1 MTISA
6 TDEKTFILS
15 DEIIARIYSFFP
27 PAHGHNEKTN
37 QACAALQ
44 ALINVIGV
52 VLCEI
57 NCADC
62 LELTLKAVES
72 SFSQMLADAPALRAE
87 VEAEHRS
94 QSIH

>member
-1 MTISA
+1 MSISEA
-6 TDEKTFILS
+6 DERTFILS
-15 DEIIARIYSFFP
+15 DEIIAHIDRFFP
-27 PAHGHNEKTN
+27 APNDHNEKTN

-62 LELTLKAVES
+62 WELTLKAVER
-72 SFSQMLADAPALRAE
+72 SFSQMLTDAPALRAE

-94 QSIH
+94 QLIH

>member
-6 TDEKTFILS
+6 PEERTFILS
-15 DEIIARIYSFFP
+15 DEIIAHIDRFFP
-27 PAHGHNEKTN
+27 APNGHNEKTN
-37 QACAALQ
+37 QACATLQ
-44 ALINVIGV
+44 ALINVIGM

-62 LELTLKAVES
+62 WELTLKAVES

>member
-6 TDEKTFILS
+6 ADERTFILS

-27 PAHGHNEKTN
+27 PPNGHNEKTN

-57 NCADC
+57 DCANCW
-62 LELTLKAVES
+62 ELALKDVEN
-72 SFSQMLADAPALRAE
+72 SFARMLNDAPAVRAE
-87 VEAEHRS
+87 FEAEHRA
-94 QSIH
+94 QTIH

>member
-1 MTISA
+1 VTISEA
-6 TDEKTFILS
+6 DERTFILS
-15 DEIIARIYSFFP
+15 DEIIAHIDRFFP
-27 PAHGHNEKTN
+27 APNGHNEKAN

-62 LELTLKAVES
+62 WELTLKAVES
-72 SFSQMLADAPALRAE
+72 SFSQMLTDARVLRAE
-87 VEAEHRS
+87 VEVEHRS

>member
-6 TDEKTFILS
+6 ADEKTFILS
-15 DEIIARIYSFFP
+15 DEIIACIYSFCP
-27 PAHGHNEKTN
+27 PAHGHNEQTN

-57 NCADC
+57 DCANCRK
-62 LELTLKAVES
+62 LTLKAVES
-72 SFSQMLADAPALRAE
+72 SFTQMLKDVPALRAE
-87 VEAEHRS
+87 VEAEHRP

>member
-1 MTISA
+1 VTISA
-6 TDEKTFILS
+6 ADERTFILS
-15 DEIIARIYSFFP
+15 DEIIAHIDRFFP
-27 PAHGHNEKTN
+27 APNGHNEKTN

-57 NCADC
+57 DCANCW
-62 LELTLKAVES
+62 ELTLKAVES
-72 SFSQMLADAPALRAE
+72 RFSQMLTDARVLRAE
-87 VEAEHRS
+87 VEVEHRS

>member
-6 TDEKTFILS
+6 ADERTFILS
-15 DEIIARIYSFFP
+15 DEIIAHIDRFFP
-27 PAHGHNEKTN
+27 TPNGHNEKTN

-57 NCADC
+57 DCANCW
-62 LELTLKAVES
+62 ELTLKAVES
-72 SFSQMLADAPALRAE
+72 SFSQMLTDARVLRAE
-87 VEAEHRS
+87 VEVEHRS